1 MKKLFFLIIS
11 VSLLITTAQAKIW
24 RVNNNAG
31 IVADFTTL
39 TAAVANASVVS
50 GDTIHVEPSATS
62 YTFPTINKQLVIIGN
77 GYLLT
82 GAGSNS
88 GLQENTLTSIVGGFR
103 FSSGSTGTKI
113 IGIRINGG
121 SDFSSGYSGTVN
133 ITFEKCM
140 VEVFSPLAYITSST
154 YSGITFRKCFFT
166 NQLGF
171 GNESNVVLNNI
182 TYENNIFTSGVSFTP
197 GTSTNFIFRNNIV
210 HSSTATLANAYVANN
225 IFTTSSVSTFT
236 SCNVKNNVFVA
247 NQTGVT
253 SGPLSVNGNNLI
265 NQTLTS
271 IIVNTGSN
279 DGKFQ
284 LAAGSPAIGGGVD
297 ISGTKPDCGAFGGT
311 DPYKLSGIPGIPTIY
326 ALTVPASVPLG
337 TPTMNVTISTRNNN

>member
-1 MKKLFFLIIS
+1 MKKLFYFTFFTLF
-11 VSLLITTAQAKIW
+11 VNAAAQAKIW
-24 RVNNNAG
+24 RVNNSAG
-31 IVADFTTL
+31 IAADFTTL
-39 TAAVANASVVS
+39 SGAVSNASVLS

-82 GAGSNS
+82 GAGSNA

-103 FSSGSTGTKI
+103 FSSGSAGTKI
-113 IGIRINGG
+113 IGIRINGN
-121 SDFSSGYSGTVN
+121 SDFSSGYSGNVN

-154 YSGITFRKCFFT
+154 YSGITFKKCFFN

-182 TYENNIFTSGVSFTP
+182 TYENNIFTSSVSFTP
-197 GTSTNFIFRNNIV
+197 GTSINFIFRNNIV

-225 IFTTSSVSTFT
+225 VFTSSSVSTFT

-253 SGPLSVNGNNLI
+253 QGPLSVNGNNLVS
-265 NQTLTS
+265 QPLATV
-271 IIVNTGSN
+271 IVNTGSN

-284 LAAGSPAIGGGVD
+284 LAVGSPAIGGGVD

-326 ALTVPASVPLG
+326 AFTVPASIPLG

>member
-1 MKKLFFLIIS
+1 MKKLFFLS
-11 VSLLITTAQAKIW
+11 VTAGFMAITAQAKIW
-24 RVNNNAG
+24 RVNNTAG
-31 IVADFTTL
+31 ITADFTTL
-39 TAAVANASVVS
+39 SGAVSSASVLS
-50 GDTIHVEPSATS
+50 GDTIHVEPSATQYS
-62 YTFPTINKQLVIIGN
+62 FPTVNKQLTIIGN

-82 GAGSNS
+82 GTGSNA

-103 FSSGSTGTKI
+103 FSSGSAGTKI

-121 SDFSSGYSGTVN
+121 SDFSSGYSGAVN

-140 VEVFSPLAYITSST
+140 IEVFSPLAYITSST

-171 GNESNVVLNNI
+171 GNESNAVLNNI
-182 TYENNIFTSGVSFTP
+182 TYENNIFSAGASFTP
-197 GTSTNFIFRNNIV
+197 GSGTNFIFRNNIV
-210 HSSTATLANAYVANN
+210 HSSTATLSNAYVANN
-225 IFTTSSVSTFT
+225 VFTSSSVSTFT
-236 SCNVKNNVFVA
+236 GCNVKNNVFVA

-271 IIVNTGSN
+271 IIVNSGSN

-297 ISGTKPDCGAFGGT
+297 ISGTKPDCGAFGGN

-337 TPTMNVTISTRNNN
+337 TPAMSVTISTRNNN